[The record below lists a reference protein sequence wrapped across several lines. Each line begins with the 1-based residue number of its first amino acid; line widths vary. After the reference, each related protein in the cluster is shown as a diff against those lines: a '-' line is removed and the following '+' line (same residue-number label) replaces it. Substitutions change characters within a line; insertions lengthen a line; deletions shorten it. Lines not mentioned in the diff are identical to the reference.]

1 MREQLEQRL
10 TALRAERERGAAMLA
25 ELDQQRT
32 NLHQTVLRIEGAIQ
46 LCQELL
52 NTASDAGEVETNGDN
67 R

>member
-1 MREQLEQRL
+1 MREQIEQRL
-10 TALRAERERGAAMLA
+10 RALQQERERGAAMLA

>member
-10 TALRAERERGAAMLA
+10 TALRAERERGAVMLA

>member
-1 MREQLEQRL
+1 MREQIEQRL
-10 TALRAERERGAAMLA
+10 RALQQERERGTAMLA